1 MIQLDPKLFADPPAR
16 DGRFN
21 VVGVWDE
28 MENIYSDDGRMK
40 KEFLHRQMH
49 EEVNGLEIAARNL
62 TDFPDA
68 PWELR
73 LAIARQCWDEARHVE
88 MFKRTFE
95 ARGGVV
101 GEFPVLCFEYRILTK
116 IDTLIG
122 RLAVQNRSF
131 EAAGIQAIGE
141 GLESVRRA
149 GEEDLA
155 QLFDTQ
161 LPDEIQHVRYANK
174 WIKKLTEEN
183 PRSMMDI
190 VRAVSHANAAFH
202 IVAGEAVIQ
211 MTLDDQLKIEAGFQ
225 EEVTIIESV

>member
-28 MENIYSDDGRMK
+28 MENIYGDDGRMK